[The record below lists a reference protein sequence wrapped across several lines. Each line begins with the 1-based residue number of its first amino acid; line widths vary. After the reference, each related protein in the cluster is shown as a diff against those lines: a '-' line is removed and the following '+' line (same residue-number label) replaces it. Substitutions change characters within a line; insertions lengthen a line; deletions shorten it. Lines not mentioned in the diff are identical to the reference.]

1 MVHCSNCNFE
11 LPENA
16 KFCPNCGT
24 PYTPEVRL
32 SSDAPES
39 AKGRTLCGKCGL
51 ELPEGAKFCTVCGGK
66 AVSDTS
72 IIAPTSGIIGGAA
85 AAAVTASDNSMQSLS
100 LDAKPEMP
108 EPLFGSSVSGA
119 VSVPEVGS
127 IPEIPEVGEIPE
139 LAEVP
144 VIGENPVIGE
154 TPLFGS
160 PASSVP
166 EPVNP
171 VVGETPLFG
180 SSVSSVPEPVNPVI
194 GASPLFGS
202 SATATATA
210 APVSPVIPPV
220 SPLINE
226 PVSPAA
232 PVSAAPQSAS
242 SFAQPVNTVPQA
254 ANTYAQPVNTIPQ
267 PTAGYAQ
274 PVNGISQPIS
284 AGQPISASSI
294 IPPVSLNDG
303 SVAGTPVSLGKNTT
317 PTAGF
322 AAPTAP
328 IAQTQPKPKKKIKA
342 GAVIGIAAGSLVAVV
357 AIVAGV
363 LFTTN
368 KAMFL
373 STILGKEKY
382 AVMVESEAIKQ
393 TASKIDSTAISEGV
407 EAVSGM
413 YAAFAALDN
422 NDNPYDVVG
431 DIVDMSNENSGM
443 SPTKAQMVNAAT
455 GPTSGVEGFDL
466 GAYVKML
473 NEQYVKMYGVNAL
486 NAKMSANVEFG
497 NAIKELAGDVPVEDI
512 QSLIND
518 SGFTYSV
525 IAAENAAQVG
535 FDIKLDDETNL
546 DCNVIMTAD
555 GEFYMVMPFVSDKAI
570 LMKIDAPTQ
579 TAETTDY
586 QPLSLDKAELD
597 RIITAIAECYLM
609 NYKEA
614 AIEMENGSVT
624 VAGVDVEGKEIT
636 AEFKGKA
643 LKKLFTDIAEI
654 IAKDEYLSGKVVE
667 FVQQF
672 DEDFTKEDYE
682 NGILDDIDFEAEN
695 SDKLIITTII
705 DKNGNILAKT
715 FKAVDDDSE
724 ATMGYTVSKET
735 VAFEI
740 SAPDDGFEL
749 TAKTDLTSTNS
760 GSTAIKVTYEEI
772 TMENGEEVSE
782 KRTLKFSL
790 EFNNVGIEK
799 FCGKSTPVG
808 SLTISAVLPDEFE
821 DQLGAEALAA
831 INGASITLSQTVSG
845 ERTAD
850 AFVRLEVNN
859 YGSLAL
865 NYSVEAYNGEV
876 SEFPTDVIDITSAI
890 KAGMPDEATEKALI
904 EYFDEVGKAYENLR
918 PFFEKYE
925 NLFGEMPEYE
935 NPLKPQGG
943 SDRPGSELLSVEEM
957 KTFVQQDVQMLAQLM
972 QNAPTDDKEMKARIT
987 TLVEK
992 YSGLYGE
999 LVDLSEDGEDYA
1011 NRLLSLNKL
1020 YEELYDELLTIEYDL
1035 EEINSA
1041 VKLPSV
1047 NVNEIS
1053 KMDYVQLGEI
1063 MDAYNAVFERIKQDE
1078 ATIVADAKLK
1088 ELFDKADY
1096 AYMDVE
1102 HDFSYFNDT
1111 LKRGNLNIN
1120 LLNTWRSSMKEY
1132 VPAVNELVAVLEA
1145 RGML

>member
-24 PYTPEVRL
+24 PYTAEVRL

-72 IIAPTSGIIGGAA
+72 IIAPTSGFIGGAA

-108 EPLFGSSVSGA
+108 EPLFASSVSSA

-160 PASSVP
+160 SVSSAP
-166 EPVNP
+166 EPVSP
-171 VVGETPLFG
+171 VIGETPLFG
-180 SSVSSVPEPVNPVI
+180 SSASSAPEPVNPVI

-210 APVSPVIPPV
+210 EPVSPVIPSV

-232 PVSAAPQSAS
+232 PVSAAPQAAS
-242 SFAQPVNTVPQA
+242 TFAQPVNTV
-254 ANTYAQPVNTIPQ
+254 PQ

-274 PVNGISQPIS
+274 PVNGISQPVS

-328 IAQTQPKPKKKIKA
+328 IAQTQPKPKKKMKV

-422 NDNPYDVVG
+422 NDNPSDIIG
-431 DIVDMSNENSGM
+431 DIVDMSSTNT
-443 SPTKAQMVNAAT
+443 SPEKAQLMSAAT
-455 GPTSGVEGFDL
+455 GPASGVEGYDL
-466 GAYVKML
+466 GAYVKLL

-512 QSLIND
+512 QTLIN
-518 SGFTYSV
+518 SSEFTYSV
-525 IAAENAAQVG
+525 VAAENAAQVG
-535 FDIKLDDETNL
+535 FDFKLDEANVN
-546 DCNVIMTAD
+546 CNVIMTAD
-555 GEFYMVMPFVSDKAI
+555 GEFYLAMPFVSDKAI

-579 TAETTDY
+579 TAETKDY

-609 NYKEA
+609 NYKEC
-614 AIEMENGSVT
+614 AIEMEDGSVT
-624 VAGVDVEGKEIT
+624 VAGVQVEGKEIT
-636 AEFKGKA
+636 AEFKGEA

-654 IAKDEYLSGKVVE
+654 IAKDEYLSSKVVE
-667 FVQQF
+667 YLQQF
-672 DEDFTKEDYE
+672 GEDFSKEDFEE
-682 NGILDDIDFEAEN
+682 NVLKIADFEAEN

-715 FKAVDDDSE
+715 FTAKSEDST
-724 ATMGYTVSKET
+724 ATMGYTVSKESA
-735 VAFEI
+735 AFEI

-749 TAKTDLTSTNS
+749 TVNADLTSENS
-760 GSTAIKVTYEEI
+760 GSAVINVTYEEI
-772 TMENGEEVSE
+772 TMENGEEVSDE
-782 KRTLKFSL
+782 RTVKFNL
-790 EFNNVGIEK
+790 DFNNIGIEK

-850 AFVRLEVNN
+850 SFVKLEVNN

-876 SEFPTDVIDITSAI
+876 SELPTDVIDITSAI

-935 NPLKPQGG
+935 NPFESGG
-943 SDRPGSELLSVEEM
+943 GRPGGELISVDEL
-957 KTFVQQDVQMLAQLM
+957 KSFVTQDIQMLGQLM
-972 QNAPTDDKEMKARIT
+972 QNVPEDDKEIRARISM
-987 TLVEK
+987 LAQE
-992 YSGLYGE
+992 YSELYGMLME
-999 LVDLSEDGEDYA
+999 FTDEIPDYA
-1011 NRLLSLNKL
+1011 ERLLYVNEL

-1041 VKLPSV
+1041 IHLPDVDVS
-1047 NVNEIS
+1047 EIS
-1053 KMDYVQLGEI
+1053 KMKYEDLTEI
-1063 MDAYNAVFERIKQDE
+1063 MIAYNTAFERIKQDE

-1088 ELFDKADY
+1088 ELYDKADY
-1096 AYMDVE
+1096 AYYDVE
-1102 HDFSYFNDT
+1102 SDYDYFKRD
-1111 LKRGNLNIN
+1111 LKDGIINGN
-1120 LLNTWRSSMKEY
+1120 LLNVWRSSMKDY
-1132 VPAVNELVAVLEA
+1132 IPAVNELVAALEA

>member
-24 PYTPEVRL
+24 PYTAEVRL

-72 IIAPTSGIIGGAA
+72 IIAPTSGFIGGAA

-108 EPLFGSSVSGA
+108 EPLFASSVSST

-160 PASSVP
+160 SASSTP
-166 EPVNP
+166 EPVSP
-171 VVGETPLFG
+171 VIGETPLFG
-180 SSVSSVPEPVNPVI
+180 SPAPSVPEPVNPVI

-202 SATATATA
+202 TATATATA
-210 APVSPVIPPV
+210 EPVSPVIPSV

-226 PVSPAA
+226 PVSPVA
-232 PVSAAPQSAS
+232 PVSVAS

-254 ANTYAQPVNTIPQ
+254 ANTVPQ

-274 PVNGISQPIS
+274 PVNGISQPVS
-284 AGQPISASSI
+284 AGQPVSASSI

-328 IAQTQPKPKKKIKA
+328 IAQTQPKPKKKMKV

-422 NDNPYDVVG
+422 NDNPSDIIG
-431 DIVDMSNENSGM
+431 DIVDMSSTNT
-443 SPTKAQMVNAAT
+443 SPEKAQLMSAAT

-466 GAYVKML
+466 GAYVKLL

-512 QSLIND
+512 QTLINN

-579 TAETTDY
+579 TAETKDY

-609 NYKEA
+609 NYKES
-614 AIEMENGSVT
+614 AIEMENGSLT
-624 VAGVDVEGKEIT
+624 VAGVEVEGKEIT
-636 AEFKGKA
+636 AEFKGEA

-654 IAKDEYLSGKVVE
+654 IAKDEYLSSKVVE

-672 DEDFTKEDYE
+672 DEEFTKEDFEE
-682 NGILDDIDFEAEN
+682 NVLDAVDFEAEN

-724 ATMGYTVSKET
+724 ATMGYTVSQET

-740 SAPDDGFEL
+740 SAPDEGFEL
-749 TAKTDLTSTNS
+749 TAKTDLTSVNS

-772 TMENGEEVSE
+772 TMKNGEEVSE
-782 KRTLKFSL
+782 KRTLKFNL
-790 EFNNVGIEK
+790 DFNNIGIEK

-850 AFVRLEVNN
+850 SFVKLEVNN

-876 SEFPTDVIDITSAI
+876 SELPTDVIDITSAI

-935 NPLKPQGG
+935 NPFESG
-943 SDRPGSELLSVEEM
+943 SGRPGSELISVDEL
-957 KTFVQQDVQMLAQLM
+957 KSFVTQDIQMLGQLM
-972 QNAPTDDKEMKARIT
+972 QNVPEDDKEIRARISM
-987 TLVEK
+987 LAQE
-992 YSGLYGE
+992 YSELYGMLME
-999 LVDLSEDGEDYA
+999 FTDEIPDYA
-1011 NRLLSLNKL
+1011 ERLLYVNEL

-1041 VKLPSV
+1041 IHLPDVDVS
-1047 NVNEIS
+1047 EIS
-1053 KMDYVQLGEI
+1053 KMKYEDLTEI
-1063 MDAYNAVFERIKQDE
+1063 MIAYNTAFERIKQDE

-1088 ELFDKADY
+1088 ELYDKADY
-1096 AYMDVE
+1096 AYYDVE
-1102 HDFSYFNDT
+1102 SDYDYFKRD
-1111 LKRGNLNIN
+1111 LKDGIINGN
-1120 LLNTWRSSMKEY
+1120 LLNVWRSSMKDY
-1132 VPAVNELVAVLEA
+1132 IPAVNELVAALEA

>member
-1 MVHCSNCNFE
+1 
-11 LPENA
+11 
-16 KFCPNCGT
+16 
-24 PYTPEVRL
+24 
-32 SSDAPES
+32 
-39 AKGRTLCGKCGL
+39 
-51 ELPEGAKFCTVCGGK
+51 
-66 AVSDTS
+66 
-72 IIAPTSGIIGGAA
+72 
-85 AAAVTASDNSMQSLS
+85 
-100 LDAKPEMP
+100 
-108 EPLFGSSVSGA
+108 
-119 VSVPEVGS
+119 
-127 IPEIPEVGEIPE
+127 
-139 LAEVP
+139 
-144 VIGENPVIGE
+144 
-154 TPLFGS
+154 
-160 PASSVP
+160 
-166 EPVNP
+166 
-171 VVGETPLFG
+171 
-180 SSVSSVPEPVNPVI
+180 
-194 GASPLFGS
+194 
-202 SATATATA
+202 A

-232 PVSAAPQSAS
+232 PVSAAPQAAS
-242 SFAQPVNTVPQA
+242 PFAQPVNTVPQT
-254 ANTYAQPVNTIPQ
+254 ANTYAQPVNTVTQ

-274 PVNGISQPIS
+274 PVNQISQPVS
-284 AGQPISASSI
+284 AGQPVSASSI

-328 IAQTQPKPKKKIKA
+328 IAQPQPKPKKKIKP
-342 GAVIGIAAGSLVAVV
+342 GAVIGIAAACLVGVV
-357 AIVAGV
+357 AIAAGV
-363 LFTTN
+363 LFATN

-422 NDNPYDVVG
+422 NDNPYDIVG
-431 DIVDMSNENSGM
+431 DIVDMSNENGTST
-443 SPTKAQMVNAAT
+443 PTKAQLMSAAT
-455 GPTSGVEGFDL
+455 GPASGVEGYDL

-486 NAKMSANVEFG
+486 NAKMSADVEFG
-497 NAIKELAGDVPVEDI
+497 NAVKELAGDVPVEDI

-518 SGFTYSV
+518 SEFTYSV

-546 DCNVIMTAD
+546 NCNVIMTAE
-555 GEFYMVMPFVSDKAI
+555 GEVYMVMPFVSDTAI
-570 LMKIDAPTQ
+570 LIKIDAPTQ
-579 TAETTDY
+579 TAETKDY

-597 RIITAIAECYLM
+597 RIITAIVECYLM
-609 NYKEA
+609 NYKES
-614 AIEMENGSVT
+614 AIEMENGSVSI
-624 VAGVDVEGKEIT
+624 AGVEVEGKEIT
-636 AEFKGKA
+636 AEFKGEA

-654 IAKDEYLSGKVVE
+654 IAKDEYLSSKVVE

-682 NGILDDIDFEAEN
+682 NGILDDIDFEADN

-715 FKAVDDDSE
+715 FTAKSEDSE
-724 ATMGYTVSKET
+724 ATMGYTVSKESA
-735 VAFEI
+735 AFEI
-740 SAPDDGFEL
+740 SAPDEGFEL
-749 TAKTDLTSTNS
+749 TVNTDLTSVNS
-760 GSTAIKVTYEEI
+760 GRSVIKVTYENKI
-772 TMENGEEVSE
+772 MGNGEEVTE
-782 KRTLKFSL
+782 KHTLKFNL
-790 EFNNVGIEK
+790 DFNNIGIEK

-808 SLTISAVLPDEFE
+808 SLTVSAALPDEFE
-821 DQLGAEALAA
+821 DQLGTEALAA
-831 INGASITLSQTVSG
+831 INGASLTIGQSVSG
-845 ERTAD
+845 ERTANS
-850 AFVRLEVNN
+850 FVRLEVNN

-876 SEFPTDVIDITSAI
+876 SEYPNDVIDITSTI

-904 EYFDEVGKAYENLR
+904 AYFDEVGKAYENLR

-935 NPLKPQGG
+935 NPFESSGG
-943 SDRPGSELLSVEEM
+943 RPDSDLISVEEFKM
-957 KTFVQQDVQMLAQLM
+957 FVQQDVQMLTQLM
-972 QNAPTDDKEMKARIT
+972 QNVPEDDKEIQERISI
-987 TLVEK
+987 LIKRYE
-992 YSGLYGE
+992 GLYATLME
-999 LVDLSEDGEDYA
+999 FTDEDPDYA
-1011 NRLLSLNKL
+1011 EKLLYVNEL

-1041 VKLPSV
+1041 VHLPSV

-1053 KMDYVQLGEI
+1053 KMDYELLTEI
-1063 MDAYNAVFERIKQDE
+1063 MVAYNTAFERIKQDE

-1088 ELFDKADY
+1088 ELYDKADY
-1096 AYMDVE
+1096 AYYDVE
-1102 HDFSYFNDT
+1102 HDFSYFNDA

-1132 VPAVNELVAVLEA
+1132 IPAVDELVEVLEA

>member
-24 PYTPEVRL
+24 PYTAEVRL

-72 IIAPTSGIIGGAA
+72 IIAPTIGIIGGAA

-139 LAEVP
+139 IAEVP
-144 VIGENPVIGE
+144 VIGEDPVI
-154 TPLFGS
+154 S
-160 PASSVP
+160 
-166 EPVNP
+166 
-171 VVGETPLFG
+171 ETPLFG
-180 SSVSSVPEPVNPVI
+180 SSVSSAPEPVNPVVGESPLFGSSNPVI
-194 GASPLFGS
+194 GESPLFGS

-232 PVSAAPQSAS
+232 PVSAAPQAAS
-242 SFAQPVNTVPQA
+242 P
-254 ANTYAQPVNTIPQ
+254 YAQPVNTIPQ

-274 PVNGISQPIS
+274 PLNQISQPVS
-284 AGQPISASSI
+284 AGQPVSASTI

-303 SVAGTPVSLGKNTT
+303 SVAGTPVSLSKNTT

-328 IAQTQPKPKKKIKA
+328 VAQTQPKPKKKMKV

-422 NDNPYDVVG
+422 NDNPSDIIG
-431 DIVDMSNENSGM
+431 DIVDMSDNGTTTPE
-443 SPTKAQMVNAAT
+443 KAQLMSAAT
-455 GPTSGVEGFDL
+455 GSVSGVEGFDL
-466 GAYVKML
+466 GAYVKLL

-486 NAKMSANVEFG
+486 NAKMSADVEFG
-497 NAIKELAGDVPVEDI
+497 NAVKELAGDVPVEDI

-518 SGFTYSV
+518 SEFTYSV

-555 GEFYMVMPFVSDKAI
+555 GEVYMVMPFVSDTAI
-570 LMKIDAPTQ
+570 LIKIDAPTQ
-579 TAETTDY
+579 TAETKDY

-609 NYKEA
+609 NYKES

-636 AEFKGKA
+636 AEFKGEA
-643 LKKLFTDIAEI
+643 LNKLFTDIAEI
-654 IAKDEYLSGKVVE
+654 IAKDEYLSSKVVE

-672 DEDFTKEDYE
+672 DEEFTKEDYE
-682 NGILDDIDFEAEN
+682 NGILESVEFEAED

-715 FKAVDDDSE
+715 FTAKSEDST
-724 ATMGYTVSKET
+724 ATMGYTVSKESA
-735 VAFEI
+735 AFEI
-740 SAPDDGFEL
+740 SAPEEGFEL
-749 TAKTDLTSTNS
+749 TVNTDLTSVNS
-760 GSTAIKVTYEEI
+760 GRSVIKVTYEDKI
-772 TMENGEEVSE
+772 IENGEKVNVLR
-782 KRTLKFSL
+782 KRTMKFNL
-790 EFNNVGIEK
+790 DFNNIGIEK

-808 SLTISAVLPDEFE
+808 SLTVSAALPDEFE
-821 DQLGAEALAA
+821 DQLGTEALAA
-831 INGASITLSQTVSG
+831 INGASLTIGQSVSG

-865 NYSVEAYNGEV
+865 NCSVETYDGEV
-876 SEFPTDVIDITSAI
+876 SEYPNDVIDISSAI
-890 KAGMPDEATEKALI
+890 KAGMPDEATEQALI

-935 NPLKPQGG
+935 NPLNPQGG

-957 KTFVQQDVQMLAQLM
+957 SIFVQQDVQMLAQLM
-972 QNAPTDDKEMKARIT
+972 QNAPADNKEIKSRIT
-987 TLVEK
+987 TLANK
-992 YSGLYGE
+992 YGE
-999 LVDLSEDGEDYA
+999 FASMIIDLAEDDPDYDAKLA
-1011 NRLLSLNKL
+1011 NLNIL

-1035 EEINSA
+1035 EEINSS
-1041 VKLPSV
+1041 VHLPDV
-1047 NVNEIS
+1047 NINEIS
-1053 KMDYVQLGEI
+1053 KMDYEQLAEI
-1063 MDAYNAVFERIKQDE
+1063 MFAYNTAFERIKQDE
-1078 ATIVADAKLK
+1078 ATIVADPKLK
-1088 ELFDKADY
+1088 ELYDEADY
-1096 AYMDVE
+1096 AYYDVE
-1102 HDFSYFNDT
+1102 HDYSYFYDAI
-1111 LKRGNLNIN
+1111 KRGNLNIN
-1120 LLNTWRSSMKEY
+1120 LLNAWRSSMKEY

>member
-24 PYTPEVRL
+24 PYTAEVRL

-72 IIAPTSGIIGGAA
+72 IIAPTSGFIGGAA

-108 EPLFGSSVSGA
+108 EPLFASSVSSA

-160 PASSVP
+160 SVSSAP
-166 EPVNP
+166 EPVSP
-171 VVGETPLFG
+171 VIGETPLFG
-180 SSVSSVPEPVNPVI
+180 SSASSAPEPVNPVI

-210 APVSPVIPPV
+210 EPVSPVIPSV

-232 PVSAAPQSAS
+232 PVSAAPQAAS
-242 SFAQPVNTVPQA
+242 TFAQPVNTV
-254 ANTYAQPVNTIPQ
+254 PQ

-274 PVNGISQPIS
+274 PVNGISQPVS

-328 IAQTQPKPKKKIKA
+328 IAQTQPKPKKKMKV

-422 NDNPYDVVG
+422 NDNPSDIIG
-431 DIVDMSNENSGM
+431 DIVDMSSTNT
-443 SPTKAQMVNAAT
+443 SPEKAQLMSAAT
-455 GPTSGVEGFDL
+455 GPVSGVEGFDL
-466 GAYVKML
+466 GAYVKLL

-512 QSLIND
+512 QTLIN
-518 SGFTYSV
+518 SSEFTYSV
-525 IAAENAAQVG
+525 VAAENAAQVG
-535 FDIKLDDETNL
+535 FDFKLDEANVN
-546 DCNVIMTAD
+546 CNVIMTAD
-555 GEFYMVMPFVSDKAI
+555 GEFYLAMPFVSDKAI

-579 TAETTDY
+579 TAETKDY

-609 NYKEA
+609 NYKEC
-614 AIEMENGSVT
+614 AIEMEDGSVT

-636 AEFKGKA
+636 AEFKGEA
-643 LKKLFTDIAEI
+643 LKKLFTDIADI
-654 IAKDEYLSGKVVE
+654 IAKDEYLSSKVVE
-667 FVQQF
+667 YLQQF
-672 DEDFTKEDYE
+672 GEDFSKEDFEE
-682 NGILDDIDFEAEN
+682 NVLKIADFEAEN

-715 FKAVDDDSE
+715 FTAKSEDST
-724 ATMGYTVSKET
+724 ATMGYTVSKESA
-735 VAFEI
+735 AFEI

-749 TAKTDLTSTNS
+749 TVNADLTSENS
-760 GSTAIKVTYEEI
+760 GSAVINVTYEEI
-772 TMENGEEVSE
+772 TMENGEEVSDE
-782 KRTLKFSL
+782 RTVKFNL
-790 EFNNVGIEK
+790 DFNNIGIEK

-850 AFVRLEVNN
+850 SFVKLEVNN

-876 SEFPTDVIDITSAI
+876 SELPTDVIDITSAI

-935 NPLKPQGG
+935 NPFESGG
-943 SDRPGSELLSVEEM
+943 GRPGGELISVDEL
-957 KTFVQQDVQMLAQLM
+957 KSFVTQDIQMLGQLM
-972 QNAPTDDKEMKARIT
+972 QNVPEDDKEIRARISM
-987 TLVEK
+987 LAQE
-992 YSGLYGE
+992 YSELYGMLME
-999 LVDLSEDGEDYA
+999 FTDEIPDYA
-1011 NRLLSLNKL
+1011 ERLLYVNEL

-1041 VKLPSV
+1041 IYLPDVDVS
-1047 NVNEIS
+1047 EIS
-1053 KMDYVQLGEI
+1053 KMKYEDLTEI
-1063 MDAYNAVFERIKQDE
+1063 MIAYNTAFERIKQDE

-1088 ELFDKADY
+1088 ELYDKADY
-1096 AYMDVE
+1096 AYYDVE
-1102 HDFSYFNDT
+1102 SDYDYFKRD
-1111 LKRGNLNIN
+1111 LKDGIINGN
-1120 LLNTWRSSMKEY
+1120 LLNVWRSSMKDY
-1132 VPAVNELVAVLEA
+1132 IPAVNELVAALEA